1 MTLAEVCVRRPV
13 FTTMLIMFLVVLG
26 VFSFLD
32 LGVDL
37 FPKADPPIVS
47 VRIRLPG
54 ASPDEMTSQVILPV
68 EEQLSSVSGLDEL
81 EIMVMDGSARITCRF
96 VLDRK
101 MEDAA
106 QDVREKMALAMGK
119 LPPNVEPPVI
129 TKADPESDPILTLV
143 VGGPRSLREITE
155 ISDKQIKRTL
165 QTVDGVAAI
174 DIVGGR
180 DREIQILLDAEK
192 LNSHRITVNQVA
204 RALENENIEAPGGR
218 LFQGTEELA
227 VRTMGRFDVVREFS
241 DLIVS
246 SAAGAPI
253 KVSDLGRVEDT
264 YKEPRSFARLDG
276 KPAVTLQIRRQ
287 AGTNTVKVVDAVR
300 DKLEKLRPTIPDD
313 LTIDVVSDQSLFIR
327 ASIASLEEHLL
338 LGSLLA
344 SLVILLFI
352 RNWRAVLISSLA
364 IPASIIATFTLMRIA
379 GFTLNNMTLLALTL
393 SVGIVIDDAIVVLE
407 NIFRHLEEFRRSPM
421 QAAIEGTKEVAL
433 AVTATTLSLVVIFVP
448 IAFMTGYAQ
457 RYLNSFGWTMTCA
470 ILVSLLVSFTLTPM
484 LGARFLRRG
493 PGDVKLSK
501 QTAFFTWIERRY
513 ERMLNWSLNHP
524 WVIVG
529 LSVLVFA
536 STFPLN
542 RLVGRDFI
550 PNDDQ
555 GEFTIHVDLPEG
567 LSLTGLTKFVDDIE
581 PRLQKLP
588 ELDHLLTQSSDR
600 LNHVH
605 FVPNLVELDKRKIST
620 QEAAAAAR
628 KIFEQVPQARQKIA
642 FPSALGGGESLG
654 FPIQVQLFGPEIDK
668 LGELARKAGD
678 EIRAI
683 PGIVSSEPSFFF
695 ANPELRV
702 TLDRARAAELGVR
715 ASDVA
720 GAVRLMMSGEDEISN
735 YREAGEQYPV
745 KIMLDEKQR
754 GDREILSRLMVP
766 SSKLEQVRIDNIAEV
781 NRGLGPS
788 RISRFNRQ
796 YNVPIYAANAPDKPM
811 SEAVKDIT
819 QVMQNLNLPPGYR
832 FFFGGN
838 VKALDETTN
847 NLIMA
852 FLLAIVFM
860 YMVLAAQFESFT
872 HPFIILL
879 ALPLSVP
886 FALLS
891 LYLTGR
897 TLNLWSTLGVL
908 LLLGIVKKNA
918 ILQVD
923 YTNHLRA
930 QGVPLREA
938 ILQADRARLRPIL
951 MTTFAIIAGLIP
963 TAFGRGA
970 GSAQRSAIAVTIIG
984 GQLFCLLLTL
994 LLTPVAYELLDRW
1007 SPKALR
1013 VRQWSWKALFKGAS
1027 EKPNE

>member
-129 TKADPESDPILTLV
+129 TKADPESDPIITLV

-155 ISDKQIKRTL
+155 ISDKQIKRAL

-227 VRTMGRFDVVREFS
+227 VRTMGRFDVAHEFS

-300 DKLEKLRPTIPDD
+300 DKLEKLRPTVPDD

-542 RLVGRDFI
+542 RMVGRDFI

-567 LSLTGLTKFVDDIE
+567 LSLTGLTKFVDEIE
-581 PRLQKLP
+581 PKLQKLP

-605 FVPNLVELDKRKIST
+605 FVPNLVEMDKRKIST

-654 FPIQVQLFGPEIDK
+654 FPIQVQLLGPELDK

-678 EIRAI
+678 EIRAL

-702 TLDRARAAELGVR
+702 TIDRARAAELGVR

-788 RISRFNRQ
+788 RLSRFNRQ
-796 YNVPIYAANAPDKPM
+796 YNVPIYAANAPDKPL

-819 QVMQNLNLPPGYR
+819 QVMQNLDLPPGYR

>member
-13 FTTMLIMFLVVLG
+13 FATMLILFLVVLG

-129 TKADPESDPILTLV
+129 IKADPESDPILTLV

-155 ISDKQIKRTL
+155 ITDKQIKRTL

-180 DREIQILLDAEK
+180 DREIQLLLDAEK

-204 RALENENIEAPGGR
+204 RALENENIESPGGR

-241 DLIVS
+241 DLVVS
-246 SAAGAPI
+246 SSNGAQI

-264 YKEPRSFARLDG
+264 YKEPRTFARLDG

-300 DKLEKLRPTIPDD
+300 DKLEKMRSTLPDD

-344 SLVILLFI
+344 SLIILLFI
-352 RNWRAVLISSLA
+352 RNWRAVLISALA

-393 SVGIVIDDAIVVLE
+393 AVGIVIDDAIVVLE
-407 NIFRHLEEFRRSPM
+407 NIFRHLEEFHRSPM

-484 LGARFLRRG
+484 LGARFLRRNANE
-493 PGDVKLSK
+493 VKLSK
-501 QTAFFTWIERRY
+501 QTAFFTWIEHRY

-536 STFPLN
+536 ATFPLN
-542 RLVGRDFI
+542 RMVGRDFI

-567 LSLTGLTKFVDDIE
+567 LSLAGLTKFVDEIE
-581 PRLQKLP
+581 PRLMKLP
-588 ELDHLLTQSSDR
+588 ELDHLLTQSSER

-605 FVPNLVELDKRKIST
+605 FVPNLAPLDKRKITT
-620 QEAAAAAR
+620 QEAAAIAR
-628 KIFEQVPQARQKIA
+628 KIFEEVPQARQKIA
-642 FPSALGGGESLG
+642 FPSALGSGESLG
-654 FPIQVQLFGPEIDK
+654 FPIMVQLLGPDLDK

-678 EIRAI
+678 EIRTL

-702 TLDRARAAELGVR
+702 KLDRARAAELGVR

-720 GAVRLMMSGEDEISN
+720 SAVRLMMSGEDEIST
-735 YREAGEQYPV
+735 YRENGEQYPV

-754 GDREILSRLMVP
+754 GDRDILSRMMAP
-766 SSKLEQVRIDNIAEV
+766 SSKLEQVRIDNIADV
-781 NRGLGPS
+781 TRGLGPS

-796 YNVPIYAANAPDKPM
+796 YNVPVYAANAPDKPLN
-811 SEAVKDIT
+811 EAVKDIT
-819 QVMQNLNLPPGYR
+819 QTLQKLNFPPGYR
-832 FFFGGN
+832 FMFSGN
-838 VKALDETTN
+838 VKALDETTT

-872 HPFIILL
+872 HPLIILL
-879 ALPLSVP
+879 GASIERAVRAAVALSDRANAESVEHAWRIAAAGHRQEERDSASGLHQP
-886 FALLS
+886 PARRRRSIARSYPASRPRASAANPDDDLRHHRGIDPDSF
-891 LYLTGR
+891 R
-897 TLNLWSTLGVL
+897 TRRRQRSTLRHRRDDHRGSIVL
-908 LLLGIVKKNA
+908 PAANV
-918 ILQVD
+918 V
-923 YTNHLRA
+923 TNS
-930 QGVPLREA
+930 
-938 ILQADRARLRPIL
+938 
-951 MTTFAIIAGLIP
+951 
-963 TAFGRGA
+963 
-970 GSAQRSAIAVTIIG
+970 GS
-984 GQLFCLLLTL
+984 L
-994 LLTPVAYELLDRW
+994 
-1007 SPKALR
+1007 
-1013 VRQWSWKALFKGAS
+1013 
-1027 EKPNE
+1027 

>member
-13 FTTMLIMFLVVLG
+13 FATMLVLFLVVLG
-26 VFSFLD
+26 IFSFMD

-37 FPKADPPIVS
+37 FPKADPPIVN
-47 VRIRLPG
+47 VRIKLPG
-54 ASPDEMTSQVILPV
+54 ASPDEVTSQIVLPV
-68 EEQLSSVSGLDEL
+68 EEQISSVSGLDEL
-81 EIMVMDGSARITCRF
+81 EIWSMDGLARITCRF
-96 VLDRK
+96 ALDRK

-106 QDVREKMALAMGK
+106 QDVREKVALAMGK
-119 LPPNVEPPVI
+119 LPPNTEPPVI
-129 TKADPESDPILTLV
+129 TKADPESDPIITLV
-143 VGGPRSLREITE
+143 VGGPRGLREITE
-155 ISDKQIKRTL
+155 IADKQIKRTL

-192 LNSHRITVNQVA
+192 LNSHHVTVNQVA
-204 RALENENIEAPGGR
+204 RALQNENIEAPGGR
-218 LFQGTEELA
+218 LYQGAEELA

-246 SAAGAPI
+246 TANGAPL
-253 KVSDLGRVEDT
+253 KVSDLGHVEDT

-287 AGTNTVKVVDAVR
+287 AGTNTVRVVDAVR
-300 DKLEKLRPTIPDD
+300 DKLDKLRPTLPAD
-313 LTIDVVSDQSLFIR
+313 LTMNVISDQSQFIR
-327 ASIASLEEHLL
+327 ASIAALQEHLL

-344 SLVILLFI
+344 SLIILLFI

-364 IPASIIATFTLMRIA
+364 IPASIIATFTLMRMA

-393 SVGIVIDDAIVVLE
+393 AVGIVIDDAIVVLE
-407 NIFRHLEEFRRSPM
+407 NIFRHLEELHRSPM
-421 QAAIEGTKEVAL
+421 QAAIEGTKEVAM

-457 RYLNSFGWTMTCA
+457 RYLSSFGWTMTCA
-470 ILVSLLVSFTLTPM
+470 IMVSLLVSFTLTPM
-484 LGARFLRRG
+484 LGARFLRR
-493 PGDVKLSK
+493 DASEVKLSK
-501 QTAFFTWIERRY
+501 QTAFFTWFEHRY
-513 ERMLNWSLNHP
+513 ERMLNWSLDHP

-529 LSVLVFA
+529 ASVLVFA
-536 STFPLN
+536 TTFPLN
-542 RLVGRDFI
+542 RMVGRDFI

-555 GEFTIHVDLPEG
+555 GEFTIHADLPEG
-567 LSLTGLTKFVDDIE
+567 ISLAGLNKFVDETE
-581 PRLQKLP
+581 PKLQKLP
-588 ELDHLLTQSSDR
+588 ALDHLLTLSVER

-605 FVPNLVELDKRKIST
+605 FIPNLVELDQRSVSNVDV
-620 QEAAAAAR
+620 ANAAR
-628 KIFEQVPQARQKIA
+628 KIFDQIPQARQKIS

-654 FPIQVQLFGPEIDK
+654 FPIQVQLLGPELDK
-668 LGELARKAGD
+668 LGELARRAGD
-678 EIRAI
+678 EIRAL

-695 ANPELRV
+695 ASPELRV

-720 GAVRLMMSGEDEISN
+720 SAVRLMMSGEDQITT

-754 GDREILSRLMVP
+754 SDREILSRLMVP
-766 SSKLEQVRIDNIAEV
+766 SSKLEQVRIDNVADIS
-781 NRGLGPS
+781 RGLGPS
-788 RISRFNRQ
+788 RINRFNRQ
-796 YNVPIYAANAPDKPM
+796 YNIPIFVSNAPNKPM
-811 SEAVKDIT
+811 NEAVKDIA
-819 QVMQNLNLPPGYR
+819 QAMQKLNLPPGYR
-832 FFFGGN
+832 YFFGGN

-852 FLLAIVFM
+852 FLLAVVFM

-923 YTNHLRA
+923 YTNHLRSE
-930 QGVPLREA
+930 GVPLREA

-963 TAFGRGA
+963 TAFGHGA

-1007 SPKALR
+1007 SPKLMR
-1013 VRQWSWKALFKGAS
+1013 VRQWSWKALFKRAS
-1027 EKPNE
+1027 EKPNG

>member
-13 FTTMLIMFLVVLG
+13 FATMLVLFLVVLG
-26 VFSFLD
+26 VFSFMD

-54 ASPDEMTSQVILPV
+54 ASPDEMTSQVVLPI
-68 EEQLSSVSGLDEL
+68 EEQLSSISGMDEM
-81 EIMVMDGSARITCRF
+81 EAMVMDGGARIICRF

-106 QDVREKMALAMGK
+106 QDVREKMALAMGR

-129 TKADPESDPILTLV
+129 VKADPESDPIITLV
-143 VGGPRSLREITE
+143 IGGPRSLREITE
-155 ISDKQIKRTL
+155 IADKQIKRNL
-165 QTVDGVAAI
+165 QTVEGVAAI
-174 DIVGGR
+174 DILGGR

-204 RALENENIEAPGGR
+204 GAMQNENIEAPGGR
-218 LFQGTEELA
+218 LYHGTEELA
-227 VRTMGRFDVVREFS
+227 VRTMGRFDVVRQFS

-246 SAAGAPI
+246 TTNGAPT

-276 KPAVTLQIRRQ
+276 KPAVTMQIRRQ
-287 AGTNTVKVVDAVR
+287 SGTNTVMVVDGVR
-300 DKLEKLRPTIPDD
+300 DKLEKLRPTLPSD
-313 LTIDVVSDQSLFIR
+313 LTVDVVSDQSQFIR
-327 ASIASLEEHLL
+327 ASIAALEEHLL

-344 SLVILLFI
+344 SLIILLFI
-352 RNWRAVLISSLA
+352 RNWRAVLISALA

-393 SVGIVIDDAIVVLE
+393 AVGIVIDDAIVVLE
-407 NIFRHLEEFRRSPM
+407 NIFRHLEEFHRSPM

-484 LGARFLRRG
+484 LGARFLRRD
-493 PGDVKLSK
+493 PNEVKLSK
-501 QTAFFTWIERRY
+501 QTAFFTWIEHRY
-513 ERMLNWSLNHP
+513 ERMLNWALNHP

-536 STFPLN
+536 ATFPLN

-567 LSLTGLTKFVDDIE
+567 LSLAGLTKFVDQIE
-581 PRLQKLP
+581 PKLQKLP
-588 ELDHLLTQSSDR
+588 ELDHLLTQSSER

-605 FVPNLVELDKRKIST
+605 FVPNLVDLDKRKIST
-620 QEAAAAAR
+620 QDAAAAAR
-628 KIFEQVPQARQKIA
+628 KIFDEVPQARQKIA
-642 FPSALGGGESLG
+642 FPSALGSGEGLG
-654 FPIQVQLFGPEIDK
+654 FPIMVQLLGPELDK
-668 LGELARKAGD
+668 LGELSRKAGD
-678 EIRAI
+678 EIRAL
-683 PGIVSSEPSFFF
+683 PGIVGSEPSFFF

-702 TLDRARAAELGVR
+702 TLDRSRAAELGVR
-715 ASDVA
+715 TSDVA
-720 GAVRLMMSGEDEISN
+720 SAVRLMMSGEDEIST

-754 GDREILSRLMVP
+754 SDRDILGRLMVP
-766 SSKLEQVRIDNIAEV
+766 SSRLEQVRIDNIADIS
-781 NRGLGPS
+781 RGLGPS
-788 RISRFNRQ
+788 RINRFNRQ
-796 YNVPIYAANAPDKPM
+796 YNIPIFVANAPDKPL
-811 SEAVKDIT
+811 SEAVNDIKG
-819 QVMQNLNLPPGYR
+819 VLDRLNLPPGYR
-832 FFFGGN
+832 YFFSGN
-838 VKALDETTN
+838 VKALDETTK

-860 YMVLAAQFESFT
+860 YMVLAAQFESFL
-872 HPFIILL
+872 HPLIILL

-930 QGVPLREA
+930 EGVPLREA

-1007 SPKALR
+1007 SPKLLR

-1027 EKPNE
+1027 EKPPE

>member
-129 TKADPESDPILTLV
+129 TKADPESDPIITLV

-155 ISDKQIKRTL
+155 ISDKQIKRAL

-276 KPAVTLQIRRQ
+276 KPAVILQIRRQ

-300 DKLEKLRPTIPDD
+300 DKLEKLRPTVPND

-470 ILVSLLVSFTLTPM
+470 IMVSLLVSFTLTPM
-484 LGARFLRRG
+484 LGARFLRRD

-654 FPIQVQLFGPEIDK
+654 FPIQVQLLGPELDK

-678 EIRAI
+678 EIRAL
-683 PGIVSSEPSFFF
+683 PGIVSSEPSFYF

-788 RISRFNRQ
+788 RLSRFNRQ
-796 YNVPIYAANAPDKPM
+796 YNVPIYAANAPDKPL

>member
-37 FPKADPPIVS
+37 FPKADPPIVN

-96 VLDRK
+96 VLERK

-106 QDVREKMALAMGK
+106 QDVREKMALAMSK

-155 ISDKQIKRTL
+155 ISDKQIKRAL
-165 QTVDGVAAI
+165 QTLDGVAAI

-264 YKEPRSFARLDG
+264 HKEPRSFARLDG

-300 DKLEKLRPTIPDD
+300 DKLEKLRLTVPDD

-678 EIRAI
+678 EIRAL

-766 SSKLEQVRIDNIAEV
+766 SSKLEQVRIDNIAGV

>member
-1 MTLAEVCVRRPV
+1 
-13 FTTMLIMFLVVLG
+13 MLILFLVVLG

-119 LPPNVEPPVI
+119 MPPNVEPPVI
-129 TKADPESDPILTLV
+129 TKADPESDPIITLV

-155 ISDKQIKRTL
+155 ISDKHIKRAL

-204 RALENENIEAPGGR
+204 SALQNENIEAPGGR
-218 LFQGTEELA
+218 LFQGAEELA
-227 VRTMGRFDVVREFS
+227 VRTMGRFDVVREFG

-300 DKLEKLRPTIPDD
+300 DKLEKLRPTIPED

-344 SLVILLFI
+344 SLIILLFI
-352 RNWRAVLISSLA
+352 RNWRAVVISALA
-364 IPASIIATFTLMRIA
+364 IPASIIATFTLMRVA

-393 SVGIVIDDAIVVLE
+393 AVGIVIDDAIVVLE
-407 NIFRHLEEFRRSPM
+407 NIFRHLEEWRRSPT
-421 QAAIEGTKEVAL
+421 QAAIEGAKEVAL

-567 LSLTGLTKFVDDIE
+567 LSLAGLTKFVDEIE
-581 PRLQKLP
+581 PKLQKLP
-588 ELDHLLTQSSDR
+588 ELEHLLTQSSDR

-605 FVPNLVELDKRKIST
+605 FTPNLVELDKRTIST

-628 KIFEQVPQARQKIA
+628 KIFEQVPQARQKMA

-654 FPIQVQLFGPEIDK
+654 FPIQAQLFGPELDK

-720 GAVRLMMSGEDEISN
+720 GAVRLMMSGEDEIST

-766 SSKLEQVRIDNIAEV
+766 SSKLGQVRIDNIAAV
-781 NRGLGPS
+781 TRGLGPS
-788 RISRFNRQ
+788 RLGRFNRQ
-796 YNVPIYAANAPDKPM
+796 YNIPVYVANAPDKPM

-819 QVMQNLNLPPGYR
+819 QTLQKLSFPPGYR

-897 TLNLWSTLGVL
+897 TLNLWSSLGVL

-923 YTNHLRA
+923 YTNRLRA
-930 QGVPLREA
+930 EGVPLREA

-994 LLTPVAYELLDRW
+994 LLTPVAYELMDRW

-1013 VRQWSWKALFKGAS
+1013 MRQWSWKALFKGAS

>member
-47 VRIRLPG
+47 VRVRLPG

-155 ISDKQIKRTL
+155 ITDKQIKRAL

-192 LNSHRITVNQVA
+192 LNSHRIAVNQVA

-227 VRTMGRFDVVREFS
+227 VRTMGRFDVAREFS

-276 KPAVTLQIRRQ
+276 KPAVTMQIRRQ

-300 DKLEKLRPTIPDD
+300 DKLEKLRPTVPDD

-493 PGDVKLSK
+493 PDDVKLSK

-542 RLVGRDFI
+542 RMVGRDFI

-567 LSLTGLTKFVDDIE
+567 LSLTGLTKFVDEIE
-581 PRLQKLP
+581 PKLQKLP

-654 FPIQVQLFGPEIDK
+654 FPIQVQLLGPELDK

-678 EIRAI
+678 EIRAL

-702 TLDRARAAELGVR
+702 TIDRARAAELGVR
-715 ASDVA
+715 AADVA

-766 SSKLEQVRIDNIAEV
+766 SSKLEQVRIDNIAGV

-788 RISRFNRQ
+788 RLSRFNRQ
-796 YNVPIYAANAPDKPM
+796 YNVPIYAANAPDKPL

>member
-1 MTLAEVCVRRPV
+1 
-13 FTTMLIMFLVVLG
+13 MLILFLVVLG

-119 LPPNVEPPVI
+119 MPPNVEPPVI
-129 TKADPESDPILTLV
+129 TKADPESDPIITLV

-155 ISDKQIKRTL
+155 ISDKHIKRAL

-204 RALENENIEAPGGR
+204 SALQNENIEAPGGR
-218 LFQGTEELA
+218 LFQGAEELA
-227 VRTMGRFDVVREFS
+227 VRTMGRFDVVREFG

-300 DKLEKLRPTIPDD
+300 DKLEKLRPTIPED

-344 SLVILLFI
+344 SLIILLFI
-352 RNWRAVLISSLA
+352 RNWRAVVISALA
-364 IPASIIATFTLMRIA
+364 IPASIIATFTLMRVA

-393 SVGIVIDDAIVVLE
+393 AVGIVIDDAIVVLE
-407 NIFRHLEEFRRSPM
+407 NIFRHLEEFHRSPT
-421 QAAIEGTKEVAL
+421 QAAIEGAKEVAL

-567 LSLTGLTKFVDDIE
+567 LSLAGLTKFVDEIE
-581 PRLQKLP
+581 PKLQKLP
-588 ELDHLLTQSSDR
+588 ELEHLLTQSSDR

-605 FVPNLVELDKRKIST
+605 FTPNLVELDKRTIST

-628 KIFEQVPQARQKIA
+628 KIFEQVPQARQKMA

-654 FPIQVQLFGPEIDK
+654 FPIQAQLFGPELDK

-720 GAVRLMMSGEDEISN
+720 GAVRLMMSGEDEIST

-766 SSKLEQVRIDNIAEV
+766 SSKLGQVRIDNIAAV
-781 NRGLGPS
+781 TRGLGPS
-788 RISRFNRQ
+788 RLGRFNRQ
-796 YNVPIYAANAPDKPM
+796 YNIPVYVANAPDKPM

-819 QVMQNLNLPPGYR
+819 QTLQKLSFPPGYR

-897 TLNLWSTLGVL
+897 TLNLWSSLGVL

-923 YTNHLRA
+923 YTNRLRA
-930 QGVPLREA
+930 EGVPLREA

-994 LLTPVAYELLDRW
+994 LLTPVAYELMDRW

-1013 VRQWSWKALFKGAS
+1013 MRQWSWKALFKGAS

>member
-1 MTLAEVCVRRPV
+1 MTLAEICVRRPV
-13 FTTMLIMFLVVLG
+13 FATMLVMFLVVLG
-26 VFSFLD
+26 VFSFMD

-47 VRIRLPG
+47 VRVRLPG
-54 ASPDEMTSQVILPV
+54 ASPGEMTSQVILPV
-68 EEQLSSVSGLDEL
+68 EEQLSSVSGLDEMD
-81 EIMVMDGSARITCRF
+81 IMIMDGAARITCRF

-143 VGGPRSLREITE
+143 IGGPRSLREITE
-155 ISDKQIKRTL
+155 IADKQIKRTL

-174 DIVGGR
+174 DIIGGR

-192 LNSHRITVNQVA
+192 LNSHRITVDQVA
-204 RALENENIEAPGGR
+204 RAMQDENLEAPGGR
-218 LFQGTEELA
+218 LYQGAEELA
-227 VRTMGRFDVVREFS
+227 VRTMGRFDVTREFS

-246 SAAGAPI
+246 SANGAPI

-287 AGTNTVKVVDAVR
+287 AGTNTVKIVDAVR
-300 DKLEKLRPTIPDD
+300 AKLETLRPALPAD
-313 LTIDVVSDQSLFIR
+313 LTVDVVSDQSQFIR
-327 ASIASLEEHLL
+327 ASIAALQEHLL

-344 SLVILLFI
+344 SLIILLFI

-393 SVGIVIDDAIVVLE
+393 AVGIVIDDAIVVLE
-407 NIFRHLEEFRRSPM
+407 NIFRHLEEFHRSPM

-470 ILVSLLVSFTLTPM
+470 IMVSLLVSFTLTPM
-484 LGARFLRRG
+484 LGARFLRR
-493 PGDVKLSK
+493 DANEVKLSK
-501 QTAFFTWIERRY
+501 QTAFFTWIEHRY

-529 LSVLVFA
+529 LSVVVFA

-555 GEFTIHVDLPEG
+555 GEFTMHVDLPEG
-567 LSLTGLTKFVDDIE
+567 LSLAGLTKFVDEIE
-581 PRLQKLP
+581 PKLQQLP
-588 ELDHLLTQSSDR
+588 ELDHLLTQSSER

-605 FVPNLVELDKRKIST
+605 FVPNLVDQDKRKIST
-620 QEAAAAAR
+620 QEAAAIAR
-628 KIFEQVPQARQKIA
+628 KIFEQFPQARQKIG
-642 FPSALGGGESLG
+642 FPSALGGGESMG
-654 FPIQVQLFGPEIDK
+654 FPISVQLLGPDLDK

-678 EIRAI
+678 EIRAL

-715 ASDVA
+715 TSDVA
-720 GAVRLMMSGEDEISN
+720 GAVRLLMSGEDEIST

-754 GDREILSRLMVP
+754 SDREILSRLMVP
-766 SSKLEQVRIDNIAEV
+766 SSKLEQVRIDNVANIE
-781 NRGLGPS
+781 RGLGPS
-788 RISRFNRQ
+788 RLSRFNRQ
-796 YNVPIYAANAPDKPM
+796 FNVPIYAANAPDKPL
-811 SEAVKDIT
+811 SEAVKDIG
-819 QVMQNLNLPPGYR
+819 QVMQKLNLPPGYR
-832 FFFGGN
+832 YFFGGN

-860 YMVLAAQFESFT
+860 YMVLAAQFESFL

-897 TLNLWSTLGVL
+897 TLNLWSALGVL

-923 YTNHLRA
+923 YTNRLRA
-930 QGVPLREA
+930 EGVPLREA

-1007 SPKALR
+1007 SPKLLR

>member
-1 MTLAEVCVRRPV
+1 MTLAEICVRRPV
-13 FTTMLIMFLVVLG
+13 FATMLVMFLVVLG
-26 VFSFLD
+26 AFSFMD

-54 ASPDEMTSQVILPV
+54 ASPDEVTSQVILPI

-96 VLDRK
+96 VLDRR

-106 QDVREKMALAMGK
+106 QDVREKVALAMGK
-119 LPPNVEPPVI
+119 LPPNVEPPII
-129 TKADPESDPILTLV
+129 TKADPESDPILTMV
-143 VGGPRSLREITE
+143 VGGTRSLREITE
-155 ISDKQIKRTL
+155 IADKQIKRTL
-165 QTVDGVAAI
+165 QTIDGVAAI

-192 LNSHRITVNQVA
+192 LNSHRLTVNQVA
-204 RALENENIEAPGGR
+204 RALQSENIEAPGGR
-218 LFQGTEELA
+218 LYQGAEELS
-227 VRTMGRFDVVREFS
+227 VRTMGRFDVIRQFS
-241 DLIVS
+241 DMIVS
-246 SAAGAPI
+246 SSGGAPV
-253 KVSDLGRVEDT
+253 KVTDLGRVEDL
-264 YKEPRSFARLDG
+264 YKEPRTFARLDG

-287 AGTNTVKVVDAVR
+287 SGTNTVRVVDAVQA
-300 DKLEKLRPTIPDD
+300 KLAQLRQTLPGD
-313 LTIDVVSDQSLFIR
+313 LSMDVVSDQSQFIR
-327 ASIASLEEHLL
+327 ASIAALEEHLL

-344 SLVILLFI
+344 SLIILLFI

-364 IPASIIATFTLMRIA
+364 IPASIIATFTLMKIA

-393 SVGIVIDDAIVVLE
+393 AVGIVIDDAIVVLE
-407 NIFRHLEEFRRSPM
+407 NIFRHLEEFHRSPM

-484 LGARFLRRG
+484 LAARFLRR
-493 PGDVKLSK
+493 DANEVKLSK
-501 QTAFFTWIERRY
+501 QTGFFTWIEHRY
-513 ERMLNWSLNHP
+513 ERMLNWALNYP
-524 WVIVG
+524 WVIVTV
-529 LSVLVFA
+529 SVLVFLT
-536 STFPLN
+536 TFPLN
-542 RLVGRDFI
+542 NMVGRDFI

-567 LSLTGLTKFVDDIE
+567 LSLAGLTKFVDEIE
-581 PRLQKLP
+581 PKLMQIP
-588 ELDHLLTQSSDR
+588 ELDHLLTQSSER

-605 FVPNLVELDKRKIST
+605 FVPTMKDMNVRKTTT
-620 QEAAAAAR
+620 QQAAAFAR
-628 KIFEQVPQARQKIA
+628 KVFESVPAARQKIA
-642 FPSALGGGESLG
+642 FPSALGGGESAG
-654 FPIQVQLFGPEIDK
+654 FPITMQLQGPELDK
-668 LGELARKAGD
+668 LGEIARKAGD
-678 EIRAI
+678 EIRTL
-683 PGIVSSEPSFFF
+683 PGIVSSEPSFYF

-702 TLDRARAAELGVR
+702 KLNRERAAELGVR

-720 GAVRLMMSGEDEISN
+720 TAVRLMMSGEDEITTF
-735 YREAGEQYPV
+735 REAGEQYPV
-745 KIMLDEKQR
+745 KMMLEEKQR
-754 GDREILSRLMVP
+754 SDRDILARLMVP
-766 SSKLEQVRIDNIAEV
+766 SSKLDQVRIDNVADIS
-781 NRGLGPS
+781 RGLGPS
-788 RISRFNRQ
+788 RINRFNRQ
-796 YNVPIYAANAPDKPM
+796 YNIPVYVANAQDKPL
-811 SEAVKDIT
+811 SEAVSDINE
-819 QVMQNLNLPPGYR
+819 VMKKIELPPGTRY
-832 FFFGGN
+832 FFGGN
-838 VKALDETTN
+838 VKALDETTS

-860 YMVLAAQFESFT
+860 YMVLAAQFESFL

-930 QGVPLREA
+930 EGVPLREA
-938 ILQADRARLRPIL
+938 IIQADRARLRPIL
-951 MTTFAIIAGLIP
+951 MTTFSIIAGLLP

-1007 SPKALR
+1007 SPRLR
-1013 VRQWSWKALFKGAS
+1013 GVLAWPWRRAVKS
-1027 EKPNE
+1027 EE

>member
-13 FTTMLIMFLVVLG
+13 FTTMLILFLVVLG

-119 LPPNVEPPVI
+119 MPPNVEPPVI
-129 TKADPESDPILTLV
+129 TKADPESDPIITLV

-155 ISDKQIKRTL
+155 ISDKHIKRAL
-165 QTVDGVAAI
+165 QTVD
-174 DIVGGR
+174 
-180 DREIQILLDAEK
+180 
-192 LNSHRITVNQVA
+192 
-204 RALENENIEAPGGR
+204 
-218 LFQGTEELA
+218 
-227 VRTMGRFDVVREFS
+227 
-241 DLIVS
+241 
-246 SAAGAPI
+246 AGAPI

-300 DKLEKLRPTIPDD
+300 DKLEKLRPTIPED

-344 SLVILLFI
+344 SLIILLFI
-352 RNWRAVLISSLA
+352 RNWRAVVISALA
-364 IPASIIATFTLMRIA
+364 IPASIIATFTLMRVA

-393 SVGIVIDDAIVVLE
+393 AVGIVIDDAIVVLE
-407 NIFRHLEEFRRSPM
+407 NIFRHLEEFHRSPT
-421 QAAIEGTKEVAL
+421 QAAIEGAKEVAL

-567 LSLTGLTKFVDDIE
+567 LSLAGLTKFVDEIE
-581 PRLQKLP
+581 PKLQKLP
-588 ELDHLLTQSSDR
+588 ELEHLLTQSSDR

-605 FVPNLVELDKRKIST
+605 FTPNLVELDKRTIST

-628 KIFEQVPQARQKIA
+628 KIFEQVPQARQKMA

-654 FPIQVQLFGPEIDK
+654 FPIQAQLFGPELDK

-720 GAVRLMMSGEDEISN
+720 GAVRLMMSGEDEIST

-766 SSKLEQVRIDNIAEV
+766 SSKLGQVRIDNIAAV
-781 NRGLGPS
+781 TRGLGPS
-788 RISRFNRQ
+788 RLGRFNRQ
-796 YNVPIYAANAPDKPM
+796 YNIPVYVANAPDKPM

-819 QVMQNLNLPPGYR
+819 QTLQKLSFPPGYR

-897 TLNLWSTLGVL
+897 TLNLWSSLGVL

-923 YTNHLRA
+923 YTNRLRA
-930 QGVPLREA
+930 EGVPLREA

-994 LLTPVAYELLDRW
+994 LLTPVAYELMDRW

-1013 VRQWSWKALFKGAS
+1013 MRQWSWKALFKGAS

>member
-1 MTLAEVCVRRPV
+1 MTLAEICVRRPV
-13 FTTMLIMFLVVLG
+13 FATMLVLFLVVLG
-26 VFSFLD
+26 IFSFMD

-54 ASPDEMTSQVILPV
+54 ASPDEMTSQVVLPI
-68 EEQLSSVSGLDEL
+68 EEQLSSVSGLDEM
-81 EIMVMDGSARITCRF
+81 EAMVMDGGARITCRF

-106 QDVREKMALAMGK
+106 QDVREKIALAMGQ
-119 LPPNVEPPVI
+119 LPPNVEPPI
-129 TKADPESDPILTLV
+129 IIKADPDSDPILTLV
-143 VGGPRSLREITE
+143 IGGPRSLREITE
-155 ISDKQIKRTL
+155 IADKQIKRTL
-165 QTVDGVAAI
+165 QTVEGVAAI
-174 DIVGGR
+174 DILGGR
-180 DREIQILLDAEK
+180 EREIQILLDAEK

-204 RALENENIEAPGGR
+204 AALQNENIEAPGGR
-218 LFQGTEELA
+218 LYLGSEELA
-227 VRTMGRFDVVREFS
+227 VRTMGRFDVVRQFS
-241 DLIVS
+241 ELIVS
-246 SAAGAPI
+246 SANGAPI
-253 KVSDLGRVEDT
+253 KVTDLGRVEDK
-264 YKEPRSFARLDG
+264 YKDPRSFARIDG
-276 KPAVTLQIRRQ
+276 KPAVTMQISRQ
-287 AGTNTVKVVDAVR
+287 AGVNTVTVVDALR
-300 DKLEKLRPTIPDD
+300 DKLEKLRPILPQD
-313 LTIDVVSDQSLFIR
+313 LTVDVVRDQSQFIR
-327 ASIASLEEHLL
+327 ASISALEEHLL

-344 SLVILLFI
+344 SLIILLFI

-393 SVGIVIDDAIVVLE
+393 AVGIVIDDAIVVLE
-407 NIFRHLEEFRRSPM
+407 NIFRHLEEFHRSPM

-470 ILVSLLVSFTLTPM
+470 IMVSLLVSFTLTPM
-484 LGARFLRRG
+484 LGARFLRR
-493 PGDVKLSK
+493 DATEVKLSK
-501 QTAFFTWIERRY
+501 QTAFFTWIEHRY
-513 ERMLNWSLNHP
+513 ERMLNWSLDHP

-529 LSVLVFA
+529 LSALVFA

-567 LSLTGLTKFVDDIE
+567 LSLQGLTKFVDEIE
-581 PRLQKLP
+581 PKLQQLP
-588 ELDHLLTQSSDR
+588 ELDHLLTQSSER

-605 FVPNLVELDKRKIST
+605 FIPNLVDLDKRKIST
-620 QEAAAAAR
+620 QEAAAIAR
-628 KIFEQVPQARQKIA
+628 NIFEQVPQARQKIA
-642 FPSALGGGESLG
+642 FPSALGGGESMG
-654 FPIQVQLFGPEIDK
+654 FPIMVQLLGPELDK
-668 LGELARKAGD
+668 LGELSRKAGD
-678 EIRAI
+678 EIRTL
-683 PGIVSSEPSFFF
+683 PGIVGSEPSFFF

-715 ASDVA
+715 TSDIA
-720 GAVRLMMSGEDEISN
+720 AAVRLMMSGEDEIST

-754 GDREILSRLMVP
+754 SDREILGRLMVP
-766 SSKLEQVRIDNIAEV
+766 SSKLEQVRIDNVANIE
-781 NRGLGPS
+781 RGLGPS
-788 RISRFNRQ
+788 RINRFNRQ
-796 YNVPIYAANAPDKPM
+796 YNIPIFVANAPDKPL
-811 SEAVKDIT
+811 SEAVQDIRG
-819 QVMQNLNLPPGYR
+819 VLDRLNLPPGYR
-832 FFFGGN
+832 YFFGGN
-838 VKALDETTN
+838 VKALDETTK

-852 FLLAIVFM
+852 FLLAVIFM
-860 YMVLAAQFESFT
+860 YMVLAAQFESFL

-923 YTNHLRA
+923 YTNKLRA
-930 QGVPLREA
+930 EGAPLREA
-938 ILQADRARLRPIL
+938 IVQADRARLRPIL

-1007 SPKALR
+1007 SPKLLR

>member
-13 FTTMLIMFLVVLG
+13 FATMLVLFLVVLG
-26 VFSFLD
+26 VFSFMD

-37 FPKADPPIVS
+37 FPKADPPIVN
-47 VRIRLPG
+47 VRIKLPG
-54 ASPDEMTSQVILPV
+54 ASPDEVTSQIVLPV
-68 EEQLSSVSGLDEL
+68 EEQISSVSGLDEL
-81 EIMVMDGSARITCRF
+81 EIWSMDGLARITCRF
-96 VLDRK
+96 ALDRK

-106 QDVREKMALAMGK
+106 QDVREKVALAMGK
-119 LPPNVEPPVI
+119 LPPNTQPPVI
-129 TKADPESDPILTLV
+129 TKADPESDPIITLV
-143 VGGPRSLREITE
+143 VGGPRNLREITE
-155 ISDKQIKRTL
+155 IADKQIKRTL

-204 RALENENIEAPGGR
+204 RALQNENIEAPGGR
-218 LFQGTEELA
+218 LYQGTEELA

-246 SAAGAPI
+246 STSSAPI
-253 KVSDLGRVEDT
+253 KVSDLGHVEDIFA
-264 YKEPRSFARLDG
+264 EPRSFARLDG

-287 AGTNTVKVVDAVR
+287 AGTNTVKVVDALR
-300 DKLEKLRPTIPDD
+300 EKLDKLRPTLPND
-313 LTIDVVSDQSLFIR
+313 LTINVISDQSQFIR
-327 ASIASLEEHLL
+327 ASIAALQEHLL

-344 SLVILLFI
+344 SLIILLFI

-393 SVGIVIDDAIVVLE
+393 AVGIVIDDAIVVLE
-407 NIFRHLEEFRRSPM
+407 NIFRHLEELHRSPM

-457 RYLNSFGWTMTCA
+457 RYLNAFGWTMTCA
-470 ILVSLLVSFTLTPM
+470 IMVSLLVSFTLTPM
-484 LGARFLRRG
+484 LAARFLRR
-493 PGDVKLSK
+493 DASEVKLSK
-501 QTAFFTWIERRY
+501 QTALFTWFEHHY
-513 ERMLNWSLNHP
+513 ERMLNWSLDHP
-524 WVIVG
+524 WVILG

-536 STFPLN
+536 TTFPLN
-542 RLVGRDFI
+542 RMVGRDFI
-550 PNDDQ
+550 PSDDQ

-567 LSLTGLTKFVDDIE
+567 LSLAGLNKFVNDIE
-581 PRLQKLP
+581 PKLQQLP
-588 ELDHLLTQSSDR
+588 ELNHLLTLSSER

-605 FVPNLVELDKRKIST
+605 FTPNLIDLDKRRLSS
-620 QEAAAAAR
+620 QEVGAIAR
-628 KIFEQVPQARQKIA
+628 KIFEQVPQARHKIA
-642 FPSALGGGESLG
+642 YPSALGGGESLG
-654 FPIQVQLFGPEIDK
+654 FPIQVQLLGPELDK
-668 LGELARKAGD
+668 LGELARQAGD
-678 EIRAI
+678 EIRAL

-695 ANPELRV
+695 ASPELRV

-715 ASDVA
+715 ANDVA
-720 GAVRLMMSGEDEISN
+720 SAVRLLMSGEDEITT

-754 GDREILSRLMVP
+754 SDREILSRLMVP
-766 SSKLEQVRIDNIAEV
+766 SSKLEQVRIDNVAGIA
-781 NRGLGPS
+781 RGLGPS
-788 RISRFNRQ
+788 RINRFNRQ
-796 YNVPIYAANAPDKPM
+796 YNIPIFVANAPSKPM
-811 SEAVKDIT
+811 NEAVKDIT
-819 QVMQNLNLPPGYR
+819 QAMTKLNFPPGYR
-832 FFFGGN
+832 YFFGGN
-838 VKALDETTN
+838 VKALDETTS

-930 QGVPLREA
+930 EGLSVRDA

-951 MTTFAIIAGLIP
+951 MTTFSIIAGLIP
-963 TAFGRGA
+963 TAFGSGA

-1007 SPKALR
+1007 SPRLLR
-1013 VRQWSWKALFKGAS
+1013 VRQWRWKALVKGAS
-1027 EKPNE
+1027 EKPNG

>member
-13 FTTMLIMFLVVLG
+13 FATMLVMFLVVLG
-26 VFSFLD
+26 IFSFMD

-68 EEQLSSVSGLDEL
+68 EEQLSSVSGLAEL
-81 EIMVMDGSARITCRF
+81 EAMVMDGSARITCRF

-143 VGGPRSLREITE
+143 IGGPRNLREITE
-155 ISDKQIKRTL
+155 IADKQIKRTL

-174 DIVGGR
+174 DIIGGR
-180 DREIQILLDAEK
+180 TREIQILLDAEK
-192 LNSHRITVNQVA
+192 LNSHRITVNQVE
-204 RALENENIEAPGGR
+204 RALQNENIEAPGGR
-218 LFQGTEELA
+218 LYQGMEELA
-227 VRTMGRFDVVREFS
+227 VRTMGRFDVSREFS
-241 DLIVS
+241 DLIVTT
-246 SAAGAPI
+246 ANGAPI

-264 YKEPRSFARLDG
+264 YKEPRTFSRIDG

-287 AGTNTVKVVDAVR
+287 ADTNTVKVVDAVLA
-300 DKLEKLRPTIPDD
+300 KLENLRTTLPND
-313 LTIDVVSDQSLFIR
+313 LTIDIVSDQSQFIR
-327 ASIASLEEHLL
+327 ASIAALEEHLL

-344 SLVILLFI
+344 SLIILLFI
-352 RNWRAVLISSLA
+352 RNWRAVLISALA

-393 SVGIVIDDAIVVLE
+393 AVGIVIDDAIVVLE
-407 NIFRHLEEFRRSPM
+407 NIFRHLEELHRSPI

-484 LGARFLRRG
+484 LGARFLRR
-493 PGDVKLSK
+493 DSSEVKLSK
-501 QTAFFTWIERRY
+501 QTAFFTWIEHRY

-529 LSVLVFA
+529 LSVMVFA

-542 RLVGRDFI
+542 SMVGRDFI

-567 LSLTGLTKFVDDIE
+567 LSLAGLTKFVDEIE
-581 PRLQKLP
+581 PKLQKLP
-588 ELDHLLTQSSDR
+588 ELDHLLTQSSER

-605 FVPNLVELDKRKIST
+605 FIPNLIELDKRTIST
-620 QEAAAAAR
+620 QEAAAVAR
-628 KIFEQVPQARQKIA
+628 KIFEEAPQARQKIA

-654 FPIQVQLFGPEIDK
+654 FPIQVQLLGPEIDV

-678 EIRAI
+678 DIRAL
-683 PGIVSSEPSFFF
+683 PGIVGSEPSFYF

-720 GAVRLMMSGEDEISN
+720 SAVRLMMSGEDEIST

-754 GDREILSRLMVP
+754 SDREILSRLMVP
-766 SSKLEQVRIDNIAEV
+766 SSKVEQTRIDNVADIT
-781 NRGLGPS
+781 RGLGPS

-796 YNVPIYAANAPDKPM
+796 YNVPVYAANAPDKPL
-811 SEAVKDIT
+811 SEAVKDIGQT
-819 QVMQNLNLPPGYR
+819 LQKLNFPPGYR
-832 FFFGGN
+832 YSFGGN

-852 FLLAIVFM
+852 FLLAVVFM

-897 TLNLWSTLGVL
+897 TLNLWSALGVL

-923 YTNHLRA
+923 YTNRLRA
-930 QGVPLREA
+930 EGVPVREA

-994 LLTPVAYELLDRW
+994 LLTPVAYELLDRF
-1007 SPKALR
+1007 SPKLLR
-1013 VRQWSWKALFKGAS
+1013 ARQWSWKALFKRAS
-1027 EKPNE
+1027 ENPNK

>member
-13 FTTMLIMFLVVLG
+13 FTTMLILFLVVLG

-47 VRIRLPG
+47 VRMRLPG
-54 ASPDEMTSQVILPV
+54 ASPDEITSQVILPV

-119 LPPNVEPPVI
+119 MPPNVEPPVI
-129 TKADPESDPILTLV
+129 TKADPESDPIITLV
-143 VGGPRSLREITE
+143 VGGSRSLREITE
-155 ISDKQIKRTL
+155 ISDKQIKRAL

-174 DIVGGR
+174 DIVGGQ

-227 VRTMGRFDVVREFS
+227 VRTMGRFDVAQEFS

-300 DKLEKLRPTIPDD
+300 DKLEKLRPTLPDD
-313 LTIDVVSDQSLFIR
+313 LTIDTVSDQSLFIR

-344 SLVILLFI
+344 SLIILLFI
-352 RNWRAVLISSLA
+352 RNWRAVLISALA
-364 IPASIIATFTLMRIA
+364 IPASIIATFTLMRVA

-393 SVGIVIDDAIVVLE
+393 AVGIVIDDAIVVLE
-407 NIFRHLEEFRRSPM
+407 NIFRHLEEFHRSPM

-457 RYLNSFGWTMTCA
+457 RYLNSFGWTMTCS

-484 LGARFLRRG
+484 LGARFLRR
-493 PGDVKLSK
+493 DASEVKLSK
-501 QTAFFTWIERRY
+501 QTAFFTWIEHRY

-529 LSVLVFA
+529 LSVLVFGA
-536 STFPLN
+536 TFPLN

-567 LSLTGLTKFVDDIE
+567 LSLAGLTKFVDEIE
-581 PRLQKLP
+581 PKLQKLP

-605 FVPNLVELDKRKIST
+605 FTPNLAPLDKRKITT
-620 QEAAAAAR
+620 QEAGAAAR

-654 FPIQVQLFGPEIDK
+654 FPIQAQLLGPELDK

-678 EIRAI
+678 EIRTI

-720 GAVRLMMSGEDEISN
+720 GAVRLMMSGEDEIST

-766 SSKLEQVRIDNIAEV
+766 SSKLEQVRIDNIADV
-781 NRGLGPS
+781 TRGLGPS
-788 RISRFNRQ
+788 RLGRFNRQ
-796 YNVPIYAANAPDKPM
+796 YNIPVYVANAPDKPM

-819 QVMQNLNLPPGYR
+819 QTLQKLNFPPGYR

-930 QGVPLREA
+930 EGVPLREA
-938 ILQADRARLRPIL
+938 IVQADRARLRPIL

-994 LLTPVAYELLDRW
+994 LLTPVAYELLERW

>member
-155 ISDKQIKRTL
+155 ISDKQIKRAL
-165 QTVDGVAAI
+165 QTLDGVAAI

-300 DKLEKLRPTIPDD
+300 DKLEKLRPTVPDD

-678 EIRAI
+678 EIRAL

>member
-13 FTTMLIMFLVVLG
+13 FATMLVLFLVVLG
-26 VFSFLD
+26 VFSFID

-47 VRIRLPG
+47 VRVRLPG
-54 ASPDEMTSQVILPV
+54 ASPDEMTSQVILPI

-81 EIMVMDGSARITCRF
+81 EIMIMDGNARITCRF

-106 QDVREKMALAMGK
+106 QDVREKMALALGK
-119 LPPNVEPPVI
+119 LPPAVEPPII
-129 TKADPESDPILTLV
+129 TKADPESDPIITLV
-143 VGGPRSLREITE
+143 VGGPRGLRELTE
-155 ISDKQIKRTL
+155 IADKQIKRTL

-174 DIVGGR
+174 DIAGGR
-180 DREIQILLDAEK
+180 NREIQILLDAEK
-192 LNSHRITVNQVA
+192 LNSHRLSVNQVA
-204 RALENENIEAPGGR
+204 RALQNENIEAPGGR
-218 LFQGTEELA
+218 LYQGNEELA

-246 SAAGAPI
+246 SANGAPI
-253 KVSDLGRVEDT
+253 KVADLGHVEDT
-264 YKEPRSFARLDG
+264 FKEPRSFARLDG
-276 KPAVTLQIRRQ
+276 KPAITLQIRRQ

-300 DKLEKLRPTIPDD
+300 AKLDKLRPALPND
-313 LTIDVVSDQSLFIR
+313 LTLDVISDQSQFIR
-327 ASIASLEEHLL
+327 ASIAALQEHLL
-338 LGSLLA
+338 LGSLLS
-344 SLVILLFI
+344 SLIILLFI

-393 SVGIVIDDAIVVLE
+393 AVGIVIDDAIVVLE
-407 NIFRHLEEFRRSPM
+407 NIFRHLEELHRSPM

-457 RYLNSFGWTMTCA
+457 RYLSSFGWTMTCA
-470 ILVSLLVSFTLTPM
+470 IMVSLLVSFTLTPM
-484 LGARFLRRG
+484 LAARFLRRDAS
-493 PGDVKLSK
+493 DVKLSK
-501 QTAFFTWIERRY
+501 QTAFFTWFEHRY
-513 ERMLNWSLNHP
+513 ERMLNWSLDHP
-524 WVIVG
+524 WVIVT

-536 STFPLN
+536 TTFPLN
-542 RLVGRDFI
+542 RMVGRDFI

-555 GEFTIHVDLPEG
+555 GEFTMHVDLPEG
-567 LSLTGLTKFVDDIE
+567 LSLQGLTKFVDEIE
-581 PRLQKLP
+581 PKLMKLP
-588 ELDHLLTQSSDR
+588 ELDHLLTQSSER

-605 FVPNLVELDKRKIST
+605 FTPNLIDLDKRTISS
-620 QEAAAAAR
+620 QEAGAAAR
-628 KIFEQVPQARQKIA
+628 KIFESVPQARQKIGY
-642 FPSALGGGESLG
+642 PSALGGGEAIG
-654 FPIQVQLFGPEIDK
+654 FPIQVQLLGPELGP
-668 LGELARKAGD
+668 LGEFARKAGD
-678 EIRAI
+678 EIRAL
-683 PGIVSSEPSFFF
+683 PGIISAEPSFFF
-695 ANPELRV
+695 ASPELRV

-715 ASDVA
+715 ATDIAS
-720 GAVRLMMSGEDEISN
+720 AVRLLMSGEDEITT

-745 KIMLDEKQR
+745 KIMLEEKQR
-754 GDREILSRLMVP
+754 SDREILARLMVP
-766 SSKLEQVRIDNIAEV
+766 SSKLEQVRIDNVAAIT
-781 NRGLGPS
+781 RGLGPS
-788 RISRFNRQ
+788 RLGRYNRQ
-796 YNVPIYAANAPDKPM
+796 FNIPVYVANSPGKPL

-819 QVMQNLNLPPGYR
+819 EVMQKLNLPPGYR
-832 FFFGGN
+832 YFFGGN
-838 VKALDETTN
+838 VKALDETTS

-923 YTNHLRA
+923 YTNRLRA
-930 QGVPLREA
+930 EGLAVRDA

-1007 SPKALR
+1007 SPRLLR
-1013 VRQWSWKALFKGAS
+1013 VRQWSWKALFKGARV
-1027 EKPNE
+1027 KPNG

>member
-1 MTLAEVCVRRPV
+1 MTLAEICVRRPV
-13 FTTMLIMFLVVLG
+13 FATMLTLFLVVLG
-26 VFSFLD
+26 VFSFMD

-37 FPKADPPIVS
+37 FPRADPPIVS
-47 VRIRLPG
+47 VRVRLPG
-54 ASPDEMTSQVILPV
+54 ASPDEMTSQVILPI

-81 EIMVMDGSARITCRF
+81 EAMVMDGAARITCRF

-106 QDVREKMALAMGK
+106 QDVREKVALAMGK

-129 TKADPESDPILTLV
+129 IKADPESDPILTMV
-143 VGGPRSLREITE
+143 IGGPRSLREITE
-155 ISDKQIKRTL
+155 IADKQIKRTL

-204 RALENENIEAPGGR
+204 RALQNENIEAPGGR
-218 LFQGTEELA
+218 LYLGMEELA
-227 VRTMGRFDVVREFS
+227 VRTMGRFDVAREFS

-246 SAAGAPI
+246 SAGGAPI

-287 AGTNTVKVVDAVR
+287 AGTNTVKVVDDVR
-300 DKLEKLRPTIPDD
+300 AKLEKLRPTLPDD
-313 LTIDVVSDQSLFIR
+313 LTVDVVSDQSQFIR
-327 ASIASLEEHLL
+327 ASISALEEHLL

-352 RNWRAVLISSLA
+352 RNWRAVLISALA

-407 NIFRHLEEFRRSPM
+407 NIFRHLEEFHRSPM
-421 QAAIEGTKEVAL
+421 QAAIEGAKEVAL

-484 LGARFLRRG
+484 LGARFLRR
-493 PGDVKLSK
+493 DASEVKLSK

-513 ERMLNWSLNHP
+513 ESMLNWSLNHP

-529 LSVLVFA
+529 LSVAVFA
-536 STFPLN
+536 TTFPLN
-542 RLVGRDFI
+542 RMVGRDFI

-555 GEFTIHVDLPEG
+555 GEFTMHVDLPEG
-567 LSLTGLTKFVDDIE
+567 LSLQGLTKFVDEIE
-581 PRLQKLP
+581 PKLQKLP
-588 ELDHLLTQSSDR
+588 ELDHLLTQSSER

-605 FVPNLVELDKRKIST
+605 FVPNLIDLDKRKIT
-620 QEAAAAAR
+620 TPEAAAIAR

-642 FPSALGGGESLG
+642 FPSALGSGESLG
-654 FPIQVQLFGPEIDK
+654 FPIQVQLLGPDLDK

-678 EIRAI
+678 EIRAL
-683 PGIVSSEPSFFF
+683 PGIVGSEPAFFF

-702 TLDRARAAELGVR
+702 KLDRARAAELGVR
-715 ASDVA
+715 TSDVA
-720 GAVRLMMSGEDEISN
+720 TAVRLTMSGEDEIST

-766 SSKLEQVRIDNIAEV
+766 SSKLEQVRIDNVADIT
-781 NRGLGPS
+781 RGLGPS

-796 YNVPIYAANAPDKPM
+796 YNVPIYAANAPDKPL

-930 QGVPLREA
+930 EGVPLREA

-1007 SPKALR
+1007 SPKLLR
-1013 VRQWSWKALFKGAS
+1013 VRQWSWKTLFKGAS
-1027 EKPNE
+1027 AKPNE